1 MDIQSNFMY
10 IASVTQR
17 GKGEERGEEEEVQ
30 QQGQQGE
37 GPGRWRPLTSQQVV
51 QVERC

>member
-30 QQGQQGE
+30 QQGE